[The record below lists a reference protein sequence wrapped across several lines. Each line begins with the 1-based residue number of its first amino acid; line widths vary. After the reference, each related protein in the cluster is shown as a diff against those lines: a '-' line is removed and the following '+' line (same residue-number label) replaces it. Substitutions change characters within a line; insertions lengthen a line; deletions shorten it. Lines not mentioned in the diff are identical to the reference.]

1 MHMSPTFTP
10 HILTIKIFSAGPAK
24 ASTQDIA
31 DHMMQFGTLV
41 DVSVTP
47 MKFDGMSLVPAAAPA
62 AAAPIESA
70 PAKKIVTKAAP
81 ITAKAPKAKKDA
93 KEPTTGPKVI
103 SFAPGSDPERIWH
116 LIQNSYGITSSQI
129 REQLELGSNI
139 VNTTIYR
146 LKNAGMAKVLDAPGA
161 SGDMQYTST
170 EWEQEREVE
179 EEEPVTTAKPEHL
192 DINAAMS
199 EFAKGLGDDSGLI

>member
-1 MHMSPTFTP
+1 MNPMFTP

-24 ASTQDIA
+24 ATAKELA

-47 MKFDGMSLVPAAAPA
+47 MKFDGMSLVPDGTPADAP
-62 AAAPIESA
+62 PVESA
-70 PAKKIVTKAAP
+70 PPKKVAPKAAP
-81 ITAKAPKAKKDA
+81 TTAKAPKAKKDA

-170 EWEQEREVE
+170 EWEQAREVE

>member
-1 MHMSPTFTP
+1 MNPMFTP

-24 ASTQDIA
+24 ATAKEIA

-47 MKFDGMSLVPAAAPA
+47 MRFDGMSLVPDETPADAPSV
-62 AAAPIESA
+62 ESA
-70 PAKKIVTKAAP
+70 PPKKVAP
-81 ITAKAPKAKKDA
+81 KTVAPVAKAPKGKKAA
-93 KEPTTGPKVI
+93 KEVNGPKLI

-161 SGDMQYTST
+161 SGDMQYAST

-179 EEEPVTTAKPEHL
+179 EEEPETASKPEHL

>member
-1 MHMSPTFTP
+1 MNPMFTP

-24 ASTQDIA
+24 ATAKEIA

-47 MKFDGMSLVPAAAPA
+47 MKFDGMSLVPDAAPA
-62 AAAPIESA
+62 TAAPVESA
-70 PAKKIVTKAAP
+70 PAKKVVTKAAP
-81 ITAKAPKAKKDA
+81 TTAKAPKAKKDA

-146 LKNAGMAKVLDAPGA
+146 LKNAGMAKVLDVPGA
-161 SGDMQYTST
+161 GGDMQYTST

-179 EEEPVTTAKPEHL
+179 EEEPVTTVKPEHL

>member
-1 MHMSPTFTP
+1 MHMNPTFTP
-10 HILTIKIFSAGPAK
+10 HIMTIKIFSAGPVNATSK
-24 ASTQDIA
+24 ELAESVA
-31 DHMMQFGTLV
+31 RLGTLV

-47 MKFDGMSLVPAAAPA
+47 MKFDGMSLVPDVAPVAAPKAEATA
-62 AAAPIESA
+62 AKVEVRKAPVAS
-70 PAKKIVTKAAP
+70 P
-81 ITAKAPKAKKDA
+81 KAPKGKKEAKPVD
-93 KEPTTGPKVI
+93 GPKVI
-103 SFAPGSDPERIWH
+103 AFAAGSDPERIWH

-161 SGDMQYTST
+161 GGDMQYAST

-179 EEEPVTTAKPEHL
+179 AEETVTVEKPEHL
-192 DINAAMS
+192 DINAAMN

>member
-1 MHMSPTFTP
+1 MSPTFTP
-10 HILTIKIFSAGPAK
+10 HILTIKIFSTGPAK
-24 ASTQDIA
+24 ASTKDLA

-47 MKFDGMSLVPAAAPA
+47 MKFDGMSLVPDAPPA
-62 AAAPIESA
+62 AAAPVENA
-70 PAKKIVTKAAP
+70 PAKKVVTKAAP
-81 ITAKAPKAKKDA
+81 TTAKAPKAKKDA

-170 EWEQEREVE
+170 EWEQVREGV

>member
-24 ASTQDIA
+24 ASTKDLA

-47 MKFDGMSLVPAAAPA
+47 MKFDGMSLVPDVAPVAAPKAEATAAKVEVRKAPA
-62 AAAPIESA
+62 ASP
-70 PAKKIVTKAAP
+70 
-81 ITAKAPKAKKDA
+81 KAPKGKKEAK
-93 KEPTTGPKVI
+93 PVGGPKVI
-103 SFAPGSDPERIWH
+103 AFAAGSDPERIWH

-161 SGDMQYTST
+161 GGDMQYAST
-170 EWEQEREVE
+170 EWDQTREVE
-179 EEEPVTTAKPEHL
+179 ADETVTAEKPEHL
-192 DINAAMS
+192 DINAAMN
-199 EFAKGLGDDSGLI
+199 EFAKGLGDDGGLI